1 MTPHA
6 SSQALARFLAD
17 PARSGI
23 YRLGA
28 SGAMGIDEAEG
39 LCLHRLPVCRRWTRE
54 SLLDALAVSLAFP
67 AHFGRNWDAAWD
79 CLTELDWEACG
90 VRVVLVPAAPADG
103 EAMATFLALMD
114 DACDH
119 WANWGKTLAVLLF
132 EEEAGVWVEDVRG
145 EGKVPEWLAAV
156 PHLPSTALE

>member
-6 SSQALARFLAD
+6 SSQALVCFLAD
-17 PARSGI
+17 PAHSGI
-23 YRLGA
+23 YRLGS
-28 SGAMGIDEAEG
+28 SGAMDIGEAEG
-39 LCLHRLPVCRRWTRE
+39 LCLHRLPVPRRWARE
-54 SLLDALAVSLAFP
+54 ALLDALAASLAFP

-103 EAMATFLALMD
+103 AAMATFLALMG

-119 WANWGKTLAVLLF
+119 WADLGKSLAVLLID
-132 EEEAGVWVEDVRG
+132 EEAGVWIEDAKG
-145 EGKVPEWLAAV
+145 EGKAPGWLAAV
-156 PHLPSTALE
+156 PRLPFTALR